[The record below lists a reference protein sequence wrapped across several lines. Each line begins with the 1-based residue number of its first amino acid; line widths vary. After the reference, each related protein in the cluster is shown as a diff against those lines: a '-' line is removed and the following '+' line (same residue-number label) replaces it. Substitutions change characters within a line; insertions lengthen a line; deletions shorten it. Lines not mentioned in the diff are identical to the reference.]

1 MLGVFINSNAA
12 FRGDK
17 VNLINN
23 IKGHISSGT
32 TTPQ

>member
-1 MLGVFINSNAA
+1 MLGVFINNAA